1 MRSTIF
7 DFQVLLSPSYIPEQ
21 VADVLDSVMHTQ
33 VSCVTLLFLH
43 TWCSTY
49 M

>member
-1 MRSTIF
+1 MLFAIF